1 MTTPVGKDEIQ
12 VLENQVLDLEIES
25 GDVYTEMDQLS
36 KRALR
41 IALQLDIAR
50 EKLNAAKGERA
61 HDPA

>member
-1 MTTPVGKDEIQ
+1 MTTPVGEDEIQ
-12 VLENQVLDLEIES
+12 VLENQVFDLEIES
-25 GDVYTEMDQLS
+25 GDAYTEMDQLS

-50 EKLNAAKGERA
+50 EKLKAAKGERE